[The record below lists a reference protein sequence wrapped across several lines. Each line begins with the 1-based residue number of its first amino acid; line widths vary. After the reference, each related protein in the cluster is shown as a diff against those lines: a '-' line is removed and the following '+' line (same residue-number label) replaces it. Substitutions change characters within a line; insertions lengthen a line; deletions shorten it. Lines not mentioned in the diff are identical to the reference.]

1 MNLPMNPRAS
11 RTATLLALIAGLTLA
26 TTAHAGLPGK
36 AGGSVQ
42 VFLPPTSSFFQ
53 SGSDTVFP
61 VTIDSGNVVSAT
73 GASSGSA
80 KFTASYGRIGTSAR
94 VSAVGTET
102 QMVASAS
109 GYYQD
114 AWSFLYDGHAG
125 ELLTVTQAFS
135 ISGTL
140 VNPRTSTDTPGSAWG
155 LLISDEAGRFL
166 ATVDSTT
173 SNANLAYKEGV
184 AVMNPSRTAGTL
196 YWTHTYRVGD
206 PMGFKV
212 TLGSGVNTQF
222 AKDFTASVDFSHT
235 VELTDITV
243 IHAGQVLPDT
253 AYTLVTAS
261 GFQYLPPVPEPATW
275 GMLAAGLGVIGL
287 LTHGRQR
294 TRSTAETSRGTT

>member
-1 MNLPMNPRAS
+1 MNLPNTPHAP
-11 RTATLLALIAGLTLA
+11 RTASLSVLIAGVTLMA
-26 TTAHAGLPGK
+26 QAHAGLPGK

-61 VTIDSGNVVSAT
+61 VSIDSGPVRSAT

-80 KFTASYGRIGTSAR
+80 KFTASYGRIGTSAEA
-94 VSAVGTET
+94 SAVGTET
-102 QMVASAS
+102 NMVASAS

-114 AWSFLYDGHAG
+114 AWSFLYGDHVG
-125 ELLTVTQAFS
+125 EPITVTQAFS
-135 ISGTL
+135 ISGTM

-166 ATVDSTT
+166 ANVESTT
-173 SNANLAYKEGV
+173 SNANLTYKEGV

-196 YWTHTYRVGD
+196 FWTHTFRVGD
-206 PMGFKV
+206 PFSFKV

-222 AKDFTASVDFSHT
+222 AKDFSASVDFSHT

-243 IHAGQVLPDT
+243 RHAGKIVPDT
-253 AYTLVTAS
+253 DYTLVTAS

-275 GMLAAGLGVIGL
+275 GMLAVGLGVIGV
-287 LTHGRQR
+287 LTRGRR
-294 TRSTAETSRGTT
+294 RSE